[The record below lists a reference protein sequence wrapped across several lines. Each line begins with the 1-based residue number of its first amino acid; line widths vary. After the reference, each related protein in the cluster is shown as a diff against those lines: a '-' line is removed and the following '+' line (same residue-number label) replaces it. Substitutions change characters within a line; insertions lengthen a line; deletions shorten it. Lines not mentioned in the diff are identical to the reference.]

1 MPAFGDGWRLDATRC
16 GGIGRLGPMWLNDT
30 ERDAVTSVLSEKKR
44 PRRWMFVLCGLPLV
58 WGCGGGG
65 EPEPEPEPERP
76 TFSRDVVPLLQG
88 SCGFGSGCHG
98 TVQPAG
104 FVQLTPGSGDAA
116 ALLARLKA
124 KSVREPSLPLVDP
137 GNPSGS
143 FLLRKVKGDFAGLPC
158 GPSAC
163 GERMPQRST
172 PLSQEAID
180 SLALWIQQGAVL
192 E

>member
-1 MPAFGDGWRLDATRC
+1 MR
-16 GGIGRLGPMWLNDT
+16 LNDA
-30 ERDAVTSVLSEKKR
+30 ERDAVTSLPPEKKR
-44 PRRWMFVLCGLPLV
+44 VRRWVFVLGGLMMA

-65 EPEPEPEPERP
+65 EPVEERP

-98 TVQPAG
+98 TAQPAG
-104 FVQLTPGSGDAA
+104 YVQLITGSGDAA
-116 ALLARLKA
+116 ALLERLKA

-143 FLLRKVKGDFAGLPC
+143 FLLRKVTGDFSGLSC
-158 GPSAC
+158 GPNAC

-172 PLSQEAID
+172 PLPQEDID
-180 SLALWIQQGAVL
+180 LLERWIQQGAVL

>member
-1 MPAFGDGWRLDATRC
+1 MRLEDSKRNAV
-16 GGIGRLGPMWLNDT
+16 ISFLPVENRL
-30 ERDAVTSVLSEKKR
+30 
-44 PRRWMFVLCGLPLV
+44 RRWVFILGGLAWV

-65 EPEPEPEPERP
+65 EPVPEEKRP
-76 TFSRDVVPLLQG
+76 TFSQDVVPLFQG

-98 TVQPAG
+98 TARPAG
-104 FVQLTPGSGDAA
+104 YVQLTTGTEDAA
-116 ALLARLKA
+116 ALLDRLKA

-143 FLLRKVKGDFAGLPC
+143 FLLRKVKGDFAGLTC
-158 GPSAC
+158 APSAC

-172 PLSQEAID
+172 PLPQAELD
-180 SLALWIQQGAVL
+180 LLEQWIQQGAVL

>member
-1 MPAFGDGWRLDATRC
+1 MR
-16 GGIGRLGPMWLNDT
+16 LND
-30 ERDAVTSVLSEKKR
+30 EKKR
-44 PRRWMFVLCGLPLV
+44 LRRWVFLLGGLPLV

-65 EPEPEPEPERP
+65 EPEPEAERP

-104 FVQLTPGSGDAA
+104 FVQLTTGAEDAA
-116 ALLARLKA
+116 ALLTRLKA

-143 FLLRKVKGDFAGLPC
+143 FLLRKVTGDFAGLPC

-163 GERMPQRST
+163 GERMPQRSP
-172 PLSQEAID
+172 PLPQETLD
-180 SLALWIQQGAVL
+180 VLARWIQQGAVL

>member
-1 MPAFGDGWRLDATRC
+1 MRLNGTK
-16 GGIGRLGPMWLNDT
+16 
-30 ERDAVTSVLSEKKR
+30 RDAVTSRLLVLG
-44 PRRWMFVLCGLPLV
+44 GLLLV

-65 EPEPEPEPERP
+65 EPEAECP

-98 TVQPAG
+98 TAQPAG
-104 FVQLTPGSGDAA
+104 FVELTLGSGDAA
-116 ALLARLKA
+116 SLLARLKA
-124 KSVREPSLPLVDP
+124 KSVREPSLSLVEP

-143 FLLRKVKGDFAGLPC
+143 FLLRKVTGDFAGLPC

-172 PLSQEAID
+172 PLPQEALD
-180 SLALWIQQGAVL
+180 LLAQWIQQGAVL